1 MRIKNFELTFAKI
14 YPNFTKEL
22 LNISDE
28 FTSVEIKICML
39 LKMNY
44 SSDFIKG
51 NLKISNSTFLNSR
64 SSIRKK
70 LGLERNQK
78 LINTIIKI

>member
-1 MRIKNFELTFAKI
+1 MKTKNFELTFAKI

-22 LNISDE
+22 LKISDE
-28 FTSVEIKICML
+28 FTSVEIKICMF

-44 SSDFIKG
+44 GSDFIRE

-64 SSIRKK
+64 ASIRKK
-70 LGLERNQK
+70 LSLKRNQK